1 MRTLLA
7 LWAVGCLLHAQA
19 QRFTITSCPASS
31 GVLKADFNARY
42 GDTNTHAEYM
52 LALRRAFTGDKGG
65 RYVHYTMHVEGT
77 VEQDYYFSIPQGRS
91 YPAGLVSLASKS
103 VHSSTVESKAEL
115 RALLQDT
122 LAIWDTLCVRMR
134 LLDADLAHDGYFL
147 LWTDPRDGVQY
158 KSALP
163 VSGDTLQMNGALFGT
178 LQEPFIPVRLRHT
191 ALRKQDLATFV
202 LRVMTDEEKKD
213 LLEHV
218 CQAAQKLQLE
228 DPVQRGLLLHQYC
241 RAQYGHV
248 PLEQLPP
255 APCADAM
262 DR

>member
-1 MRTLLA
+1 MRALLA

-31 GVLKADFNARY
+31 GVLKADFNARH
-42 GDTNTHAEYM
+42 GDTGTHAEYM

-65 RYVHYTMHVEGT
+65 RYVHYTMLVEGT

-147 LWTDPRDGVQY
+147 LWTDPRDGVRVDNY
-158 KSALP
+158 LCTTNPRIFAC
-163 VSGDTLQMNGALFGT
+163 GDVCLRWKFTHAADIAARMVIRNALFAVG
-178 LQEPFIPVRLRHT
+178 PFGRQRLS
-191 ALRKQDLATFV
+191 
-202 LRVMTDEEKKD
+202 
-213 LLEHV
+213 
-218 CQAAQKLQLE
+218 
-228 DPVQRGLLLHQYC
+228 
-241 RAQYGHV
+241 RAHR
-248 PLEQLPP
+248 
-255 APCADAM
+255 ADAQR
-262 DR
+262 DGRTSVRPSLGR